1 MNLLNFTTDFPDE
14 ASCKRKWKEIRDKE
28 GIICPKCGGTAHYWK
43 SDKESYECK
52 HCQYRQ
58 SLRANTI
65 MHGSYMPFRYWFI
78 AFHLATSTKKSFSA
92 KELQRQVGHKYYEP
106 IWAMMHKIRTAMG
119 NRDSQYTLSGIIE
132 LDEGFFTTEI
142 SEKEKNKPLKRG
154 RGSQKKTKV
163 LVMAESVPVEKN
175 EAKKHKDKPR
185 KVNHIKMFVI
195 DDLRSETIDNKVVRH
210 IEKTSIIDS
219 DDSTSYTNLSKLI
232 AEHRP
237 KVIPKELIGRSLPW
251 VHLAISNAKRLF
263 LDVFH
268 EIKPEYLQNY
278 LNEFCYKFN
287 RRYFGESQ
295 FERVLVASV
304 SYKNQFRYHVR

>member
-1 MNLLNFTTDFPDE
+1 MNLLDFSANFPDE
-14 ASCKRKWKEIRDKE
+14 ESCKRKWKEIRDKQ
-28 GIICPKCGGTAHYWK
+28 GVICLKCGNTAHYWK

-52 HCQYRQ
+52 NCGYRQ

-65 MHGSYMPFRYWFI
+65 MHGSWLPFRYWFI
-78 AFHLATSTKKSFSA
+78 AFHLVTSTKKTFSA
-92 KELQRQVGHKYYEP
+92 KELQRQIGHKYYEP

-119 NRDSQYTLSGIIE
+119 NRDAQYNLSGIIE
-132 LDEGFFTTEI
+132 LDEGFFSTEML
-142 SEKEKNKPLKRG
+142 EKEKNKPLKRG

-175 EAKKHKDKPR
+175 EDKKSKGKPR

-195 DDLRSETIDNKVVRH
+195 DDLRAETIDNKVKNNV
-210 IEKTSIIDS
+210 EASAIIDS
-219 DDSTSYTNLSKLI
+219 DDSTSYTNLGKLV
-232 AEHRP
+232 AEHCP
-237 KVIPKELIGRSLPW
+237 QVIPKELIGKSLPW
-251 VHLAISNAKRLF
+251 VHIVINNAKKLF
-263 LDVFH
+263 LNVFH

-278 LNEFCYKFN
+278 LHEFCYKFN